1 MTSNI
6 FYQSVSINFDKQM
19 FAVPVIITKQLLTK
33 QFQWTLTVAESEAPF
48 KAVLENRSETRG
60 GAHRRR
66 REDPYKIFLPPGK
79 MFWT

>member
-33 QFQWTLTVAESEAPF
+33 QFQ
-48 KAVLENRSETRG
+48 
-60 GAHRRR
+60 
-66 REDPYKIFLPPGK
+66 
-79 MFWT
+79 